1 MTDKDE
7 LFKGIDEAANN
18 LFDQYIVK
26 RPETA
31 PPLPQP
37 ELELGEAPKLDITPP
52 PPQKASAPPKQKAP
66 TPQTTPEPA
75 VKSAPRPTAT
85 ADSAKLFTRLEE
97 MLLTID
103 WEVNSENLL
112 KAKDILGQLVKVK
125 GWSKSSLI
133 GQVTDQ
139 MDKVLS
145 SMLESPENSSISAPS
160 QLKKALGVIKKSET
174 PGAAADKNLETT
186 LETLRDLLTSDAV
199 ASQRLKDDLQAA
211 SPVESIPPM
220 DEEPSFDL
228 GLEMEV
234 EPPKTSQPTP
244 KGETVPRET
253 VKVLTGFTTGIAE
266 SIKLLTPMETLFASR
281 PSMAKLQAATKSL
294 KDKLANQ
301 EELFKK
307 TFSSGYNSYTGLG
320 TLNSW
325 LESQLGLIEKCA
337 ARIGKMEKLFGK
349 TSGYEKLHIRSQKIR
364 KILEKQLDALTI
376 AVGGTPTQHQFDLT
390 GEYPAVIQPAPR
402 QPAAMPARVSAA
414 PSPEAPPAAVSA
426 VASPEA
432 MVNKCITL
440 ARSLEQGD
448 GQDPQ
453 EIGVLIRKTL
463 EKLKNSISGAA
474 INSPGA
480 SAAAKAAASVAGH
493 ATRCRWDW
501 LLKTSWGGQLVG
513 IAPEQ
518 VAYESPATFPLRSFK
533 DLSFFNLKKLKSLPW
548 KNLQAL
554 FSGELAELDHSVL
567 NDMELEIANPPA
579 SFSGSTKKKVYLVIL
594 YSGETGKVFLVDAP
608 TEAISVAE
616 DALWSPG
623 SFSESDNIA
632 GTLTVYGSTIPVVSI
647 D

>member
-26 RPETA
+26 KPETA
-31 PPLPQP
+31 APPPPKP
-37 ELELGEAPKLDITPP
+37 ELELGEEPDLDITPP
-52 PPQKASAPPKQKAP
+52 ALEKAAAPRRETPA
-66 TPQTTPEPA
+66 PQTAPEPT

-85 ADSAKLFTRLEE
+85 ADSAKLFARLEE

-103 WEVNSENLL
+103 WEVNSENIL
-112 KAKDILGQLVKVK
+112 KAKDILSQLVKAK

-145 SMLESPENSSISAPS
+145 SLLESPENSSISAPS
-160 QLKKALGVIKKSET
+160 QLKKALGVIKKSGT
-174 PGAAADKNLETT
+174 PGEASDKKLKTT
-186 LETLRDLLTSDAV
+186 LVNLRDLLATDEV
-199 ASQRLKDDLQAA
+199 ASQRIKDDLQAA
-211 SPVESIPPM
+211 SPVESIPPPN
-220 DEEPSFDL
+220 EEPSFDL

-234 EPPKTSQPTP
+234 EPPRTGQSAP

-253 VKVLTGFTTGIAE
+253 VKVLTRFTTAIAE
-266 SIKLLTPMETLFASR
+266 SIKLLTPMETLFASQ
-281 PSMAKLQAATKSL
+281 PSMVKLQAATKNL
-294 KDKLANQ
+294 KDKLARQ
-301 EELFKK
+301 EELFKT
-307 TFSSGYNSYTGLG
+307 TFSSNYTSYNGLG
-320 TLNSW
+320 ALNSW

-337 ARIGKMEKLFGK
+337 ARIGRMEKLFGK
-349 TSGYEKLHIRSQKIR
+349 TPGYEKLHIRSQKIR

-390 GEYPAVIQPAPR
+390 GEYPAVIQPASR
-402 QPAAMPARVSAA
+402 QPVATPTALSAA
-414 PSPEAPPAAVSA
+414 TSPEAPPAAVSA

-432 MVNKCITL
+432 MVDKCISL
-440 ARSLEQGD
+440 ARSLEQGA
-448 GQDPQ
+448 GKDPQ

-480 SAAAKAAASVAGH
+480 SAAAKAAASIAGH

-518 VAYESPATFPLRSFK
+518 VAYESPATFPLRTFK

-548 KNLQAL
+548 KNLQTL

-594 YSGETGKVFLVDAP
+594 YSGEKGKVFLVDAP